1 LGFALWVPPLF
12 ELGGTMLSDLISYGL
27 LASIFVVT
35 GLRNFIEKPNHANQ
49 FSLRP
54 WRRVKPTSRDA

>member
-1 LGFALWVPPLF
+1 
-12 ELGGTMLSDLISYGL
+12 MLSDLISYGL

-35 GLRNFIEKPNHANQ
+35 GLRNFIEKPNQANQ

>member
-1 LGFALWVPPLF
+1 
-12 ELGGTMLSDLISYGL
+12 MLSDLISYGL

-35 GLRNFIEKPNHANQ
+35 GLRNFIEKPNQANQ

-54 WRRVKPTSRDA
+54 WKTVKSKPTSRDA